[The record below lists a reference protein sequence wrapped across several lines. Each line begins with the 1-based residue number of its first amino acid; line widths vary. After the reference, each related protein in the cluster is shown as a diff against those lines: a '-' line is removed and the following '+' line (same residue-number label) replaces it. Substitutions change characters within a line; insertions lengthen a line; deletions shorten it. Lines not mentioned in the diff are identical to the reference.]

1 MNLSRAQILKMSFTV
16 VATLEHKTAKILA
29 QQVRKLFLS
38 EFLLIVADPR
48 LRLTN
53 IQRWPIEIFLSVLE
67 LARWQILRSKKI
79 RESRAERQ
87 NFSGR
92 TEKPQ
97 FQSGVMNSRS
107 DFRAKRDFSQIRQ
120 SGAMGTPS
128 AASVSRPASASFY
141 QIRPQ
146 IDR

>member
-38 EFLLIVADPR
+38 EFLLIVAEPR

-67 LARWQILRSKKI
+67 LARWQILRSKKSVNLGWI
-79 RESRAERQ
+79 VKIFRVVQKNR
-87 NFSGR
+87 NFDL
-92 TEKPQ
+92 
-97 FQSGVMNSRS
+97 V
-107 DFRAKRDFSQIRQ
+107 
-120 SGAMGTPS
+120 
-128 AASVSRPASASFY
+128 
-141 QIRPQ
+141 
-146 IDR
+146 